1 MVGLGWLG
9 VVLAV
14 VLAAGEAA
22 APPPV
27 AAAPPVAAVP
37 ASGQIRGTIS
47 YGRHEPAAGVVV
59 VVRPESALSPVHA
72 ATTGT
77 NGTFAFD
84 GLPDGT
90 YRADVR
96 RDGYLRAIK
105 KGLQV
110 RAPFRAIVEVVL
122 EHGTSPAEVATAS
135 EGSASLAGTIRLAGG
150 APLAEAHVRLTRPDG
165 AADSKTAL
173 TDAAGK
179 FAWTGLSAGRWHF
192 DVQAAGLL
200 PLHADLDLAAEVT
213 FEAQLAA
220 QPANYRPLAQDLL
233 VPEDVIPPPESPK

>member
-1 MVGLGWLG
+1 MIGLGWLG
-9 VVLAV
+9 VLLTT
-14 VLAAGEAA
+14 VLAAGETVAPPTIV
-22 APPPV
+22 PPPV
-27 AAAPPVAAVP
+27 ATAPP
-37 ASGQIRGTIS
+37 SGQIRGTIS

-59 VVRPESALSPVHA
+59 VVRPESTPSPVHA

-96 RDGYLRAIK
+96 REGYRRAVK
-105 KGLQV
+105 TGLHV
-110 RAPFRAIVEVVL
+110 KAPFRAIVEVLL
-122 EHGTSPAEVATAS
+122 ERGTSPAEAPPAS
-135 EGSASLAGTIRLAGG
+135 EGSASLAGTIRLSGG
-150 APLAEAHVRLTRPDG
+150 SPVAEAHVRLTRPDG
-165 AADSKTAL
+165 AADSKVAL

-179 FAWTGLSAGRWHF
+179 FAWTELPAGRWHF

-200 PLHADLDLAAEVT
+200 PLHADLDLSADVS
-213 FEAQLAA
+213 FEAQLAP

-233 VPEDVIPPPESPK
+233 VPEEVIPPPESPK

>member
-1 MVGLGWLG
+1 MVGLSWVA
-9 VVLAV
+9 VVLAT
-14 VLAAGEAA
+14 VLAAGEAV
-22 APPPV
+22 APVPV
-27 AAAPPVAAVP
+27 AAAPPA
-37 ASGQIRGTIS
+37 GQIRGTIS

-59 VVRPESALSPVHA
+59 VVRPESALSPVRA

-84 GLPDGT
+84 SLPDGT

-96 RDGYLRAIK
+96 REGYLRAVK
-105 KGLQV
+105 TGLHV
-110 RAPFRAIVEVVL
+110 KAPFRAVVEVLL
-122 EHGTSPAEVATAS
+122 EHGTSPAEVGAPA
-135 EGSASLAGTIRLAGG
+135 EGSASLAGTIRVAGG

-165 AADSKTAL
+165 VADSKTAL

-179 FAWTGLSAGRWHF
+179 FAWTGLPAGRWHF

-200 PLHADLDLAAEVT
+200 PLHADLDLAADVS
-213 FEAQLAA
+213 FEAQLAP

-233 VPEDVIPPPESPK
+233 VPEDVIPPPDTPR